1 MTRVIWHETL
11 RTDKNHIDHS
21 YLIDVGGAIDIQ
33 QVDENKWKV
42 SEPSLMPQPYP
53 KTWYFE
59 LLIREFN
66 EGEVSLIDDLQIYPV
81 HVTRNP
87 DLTFLGHRIRR
98 GAIKIT
104 DRIYKK
110 TDTAEIQWIYSH
122 DFHLFPILYSEDTL
136 ARMVDRVLVKLDE
149 IATSIKKGSRV
160 SSHLENTQKLRDEF
174 DVVREK
180 VGPEKAP
187 REKPARSRTPTITE
201 VPIKSGA
208 YHASVKPIESSR
220 KDLQA
225 TIVKD
230 LKITHITP
238 ETFAG
243 PTG

>member
-1 MTRVIWHETL
+1 
-11 RTDKNHIDHS
+11 
-21 YLIDVGGAIDIQ
+21 
-33 QVDENKWKV
+33 
-42 SEPSLMPQPYP
+42 MPAPRP
-53 KTWYFE
+53 RTWYFE
-59 LLIREFN
+59 LVIREFN
-66 EGEVSLIDDLQIYPV
+66 EGEVSLIDDLQLYPV
-81 HVTRNP
+81 HVNRKP
-87 DLTFLGHRIRR
+87 DLTLLGYRIRT

-104 DRIYKK
+104 DRIYNK

-180 VGPEKAP
+180 VVPEKVVG
-187 REKPARSRTPTITE
+187 EKPARSRTPTITE
-201 VPIKSGA
+201 VPAKSRVYQTYA
-208 YHASVKPIESSR
+208 KPIESSR

-230 LKITHITP
+230 LRVTHITP
-238 ETFAG
+238 ETFRSSDRMILNIKIPENIG
-243 PTG
+243 TRILESIRDLQDDDWLYE